1 MASRS
6 ISITALLVM
15 VLSFFFMFYQILKT
29 KYFSNPYQALKKIE
43 QSYKTPPPTQ
53 QKSWKSP
60 LDQQCGRGDAQL
72 RKKLLAMQ
80 LIIKQIKPHQT
91 NYGLRLQK
99 DLFNQQLDPTPSLII
114 LHETV
119 YDLESAVNTLLTP
132 HPSDSD
138 QVSYHTLVARNGE
151 IIQLVQPELR
161 AYGAGNSA
169 FNGRWIF
176 SNKDLSGSINNFAL
190 HVSLETP
197 IDGSNDFESHG
208 GYSSEQYDSLTRVLA
223 DWMVRYEIPADRITT
238 HKFVDL
244 GGERS
249 DPRSF
254 DWKQLQKRLGALDLI
269 CKK

>member
-1 MASRS
+1 
-6 ISITALLVM
+6 
-15 VLSFFFMFYQILKT
+15 
-29 KYFSNPYQALKKIE
+29 
-43 QSYKTPPPTQ
+43 
-53 QKSWKSP
+53 
-60 LDQQCGRGDAQL
+60 
-72 RKKLLAMQ
+72 
-80 LIIKQIKPHQT
+80 
-91 NYGLRLQK
+91 LRLQK